1 MRVHACFE
9 ARNSR
14 WGGDVAGRRFSRRR
28 WRRCRRTRPRVRR
41 LDDERAGRR
50 SAPKNYA
57 SAEQALRAGLDDL
70 NAGNAASCVDAL
82 TYAAEGGQP
91 VARWKLGE
99 MYADGVGVQRD
110 DVKAYHYFNQLVQDY
125 DEDALDPRNRGA
137 VSSAFVAVGVYSLT
151 GIPNSDVRP
160 DPERARELFQYAAST
175 FGDPDA
181 QYNLAHMYLV
191 GAGGLAKDK
200 LVAVRWLSLAAGKGH
215 RPSQALLGHLLFV
228 GDGVPPQRARGLMWL
243 TIANNGAEGPKDE
256 WIRDL
261 YRRDFADA
269 ERAGPGDRDGDARRA
284 RQGPAASFGDLPHG
298 HPDAAD
304 PAAARHPGDGRAL
317 PPSRRRVKVAAR
329 SRGLLQRPRLVCPPG
344 QGRCKASPPLQK
356 AVRGSVSLRAFI
368 DRQLAGSWAGPA
380 LICLALIVALFAL
393 AGQTANAPFVY
404 APPQ

>member
-9 ARNSR
+9 ARSSR
-14 WGGDVAGRRFSRRR
+14 LGGDVADGASRGGSLAALIAGPALAFDGS
-28 WRRCRRTRPRVRR
+28 TG
-41 LDDERAGRR
+41 ERAAKI
-50 SAPKNYA
+50 SPKNYA

-151 GIPNSDVRP
+151 GIPKSDVRP

-191 GAGGLAKDK
+191 GAGGLATDK

-228 GDGVPPQRARGLMWL
+228 GDGVLPQRARGLMWL
-243 TIANNGAEGPKDE
+243 DH
-256 WIRDL
+256 RQQ
-261 YRRDFADA
+261 RRRGSQGRVDPRPLPARLRRRR
-269 ERAGPGDRDGDARRA
+269 RAGPGDRDGDARRA

-298 HPDAAD
+298 RPDAAD
-304 PAAARHPGDGRAL
+304 PAAARHSGDGRE
-317 PPSRRRVKVAAR
+317 PPLQPPNEGRV
-329 SRGLLQRPRLVCPPG
+329 SRGLLQRPRLFAPR
-344 QGRCKASPPLQK
+344 GR
-356 AVRGSVSLRAFI
+356 
-368 DRQLAGSWAGPA
+368 AGIRPR
-380 LICLALIVALFAL
+380 
-393 AGQTANAPFVY
+393 P
-404 APPQ
+404 